1 MGLGKGFEAILDD
14 LTRRTEGIRHA
25 LVLSNDGLVT
35 GASEGLTREDA
46 EHLAAVA
53 SGLHSLAQGTGRQF
67 RAGRVRQTMIEFD
80 GGVLF
85 VTAAGDENCLCVL
98 GSAAADVGDIAYEMT
113 VLAERVAARAAEPG
127 ATSEG
132 PGSQHG
138 PGDPWQDPGERCDRP
153 G

>member
-1 MGLGKGFEAILDD
+1 MGLGEGFGERFGEGFEAILDD
-14 LTRRTEGIRHA
+14 LTRRAEGVRHA

-85 VTAAGDENCLCVL
+85 VTAAGSESCLCVL
-98 GSAAADVGDIAYEMT
+98 GGEAADIGHIAYEMT
-113 VLAERVAARAAEPG
+113 VLAERVAAETAGRAG
-127 ATSEG
+127 T
-132 PGSQHG
+132 
-138 PGDPWQDPGERCDRP
+138 GDGCDA
-153 G
+153 